1 MLRLFREFRCDQKG
15 LSMIEYAL
23 IAALIASTL
32 ITALTNMGV
41 TLKSFYTTINT
52 ALTTA

>member
-32 ITALTNMGV
+32 ITAMSNLGV
-41 TLKSFYTTINT
+41 SLKSFYTSINT
-52 ALTTA
+52 TLGTA